1 MNATTKRLVTLLRV
15 AYVAGAALFLVDL
28 MIAFAASKVTV
39 SDGGIDF
46 DVAEGDPVNVTLQW
60 LALVAFGCAAV
71 GAVLT
76 VAAGTAH
83 EGRDGEG

>member
-1 MNATTKRLVTLLRV
+1 MRLVTLLRV
-15 AYVAGAALFLVDL
+15 AYIASAALFVVDL
-28 MIAFAASKVTV
+28 MIAFAASTVTV
-39 SDGGIDF
+39 ADGGIDF
-46 DVAEGDPVNVTLQW
+46 DVADTDPVYVTLQW
-60 LALVAFGCAAV
+60 LALVAFGFAAL